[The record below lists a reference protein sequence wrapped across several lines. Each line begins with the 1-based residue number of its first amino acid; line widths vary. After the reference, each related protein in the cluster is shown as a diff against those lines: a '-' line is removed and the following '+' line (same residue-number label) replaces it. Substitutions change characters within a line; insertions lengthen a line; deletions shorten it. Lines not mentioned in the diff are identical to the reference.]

1 MSALLGLNDVENKN
15 RSVMLHAKRSFKI
28 MSLDPDSKKWLA
40 SRFKDSVK
48 FDEPMAR
55 NTHFK
60 VGGPADA
67 FIAPESRDDLTE
79 LVRWAGRKGLDCLI
93 IGDGTNLL
101 VKDKGIRGIV
111 IVLTKCLKKISKKV
125 SKNKE
130 VIVAA
135 MAGAKLRELCS
146 FAIKESLGGMN
157 FAVGIP
163 GTVGGGIMMNAGTS
177 RGSMEDVLDAVEIM
191 LPDGQTKK
199 IKKEKIYF
207 TYRGLSFGREIT
219 KPHKDRAIIL
229 VGRFSLYPSDP
240 VRLKKEAEET
250 LKMRNKAQPT
260 SFPSAG
266 SFFKNPE
273 SGKTAGQL
281 IEQAGLKGKKIGG
294 ACVSEKHANFII
306 NTGNASASDILS
318 LMEFVQET
326 VSKTFNIGLEA
337 EVKIVGS

>member
-1 MSALLGLNDVENKN
+1 MIFFASSEALIKRSAPI
-15 RSVMLHAKRSFKI
+15 AKRSFII
-28 MSLDPDSKKWLA
+28 MSLDPDSIKWLA

-55 NTHFK
+55 NTHLK

-67 FIAPESRDDLTE
+67 FIAPESRNDLTE
-79 LVRWAGRKGLDCLI
+79 LVRWADRKVLDCLI

-111 IVLTKCLKKISKKV
+111 IVLTKCLKKISKKA

-157 FAVGIP
+157 FAAGIP

-191 LPDGQTKK
+191 LPDGQTKR
-199 IKKEKIYF
+199 IKKIEIDF
-207 TYRGLSFGREIT
+207 SYRNLSFG
-219 KPHKDRAIIL
+219 KDINIYKGRPIIL
-229 VGRFSLYPSDP
+229 EGSFRLFPSDATT
-240 VRLKKEAEET
+240 LKEEAEEI
-250 LKMRNKAQPT
+250 LSMRRKKQPV
-260 SFPSAG
+260 SLPSAG
-266 SFFKNPE
+266 SFFKNPVQ
-273 SGKTAGQL
+273 GKAAGRL
-281 IEQAGLKGKKIGG
+281 IEKAGLKGKRIGG
-294 ACVSEKHANFII
+294 AQVSEKHANFII
-306 NTGNASASDILS
+306 NTGNASASDILG

-326 VSKTFNIGLEA
+326 VFKTFNIELEP